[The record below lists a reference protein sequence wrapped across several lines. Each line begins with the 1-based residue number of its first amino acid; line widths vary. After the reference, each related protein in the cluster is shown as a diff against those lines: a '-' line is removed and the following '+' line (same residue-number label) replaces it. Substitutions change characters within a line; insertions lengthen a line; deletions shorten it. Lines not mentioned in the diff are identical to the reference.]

1 MKQKPKKPAQ
11 IAEAEDHLGE
21 ARAYLKEYINDR
33 IEKAGSIA
41 ALCKETNTPRST
53 IVVTLRRGN
62 ILGLRCL
69 AYRLAGLGRPKERQ
83 GGKG

>member
-1 MKQKPKKPAQ
+1 MKQKPKKPDDLKRADERLAGATMFLKGY
-11 IAEAEDHLGE
+11 IA
-21 ARAYLKEYINDR
+21 NR